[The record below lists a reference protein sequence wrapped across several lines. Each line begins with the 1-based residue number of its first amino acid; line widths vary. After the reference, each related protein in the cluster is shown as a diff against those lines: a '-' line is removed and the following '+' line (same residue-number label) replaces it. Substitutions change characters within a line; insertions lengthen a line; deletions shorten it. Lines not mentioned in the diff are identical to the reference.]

1 MIDQRFIR
9 NFAIIAHVDHGKS
22 TLSDRFL
29 EITHTIEKDKL
40 GEQFLDMN
48 VISKKRG
55 ITIKLAP
62 VRMKYHTEI
71 PNSNFQTLNKSQL
84 QNSNNQNGLE
94 IRNSDLGFT
103 DAEYVL
109 NLIDTPGHVDF
120 SYEVSRTLAACE
132 GAVLLVDA
140 TQGIQAQT
148 VAHFHEARKQNL
160 VMIPVI
166 NKIDL
171 PNAQTAAVVKELIS
185 VFGFTEEEIIF
196 ISAKTGENV
205 PLLLEKIV
213 TTLPSPRGDSE
224 KPLRALIFDA
234 VYDEYRGVIAYIKVI
249 DGSLKKD
256 DQIQMFQNNAKTTVT
271 EVGFFNPFLQAS
283 DTLGAGEIGY
293 VITGIKDIRQC
304 RVGDTIISEKF
315 KVKSEKFA
323 EDDKGVIVEA
333 LTGYTIPKPMIF
345 FGMFPKEASDFAKL
359 RESLGKLTLNDT
371 ALTYTEDYSAYLGS
385 GFRVGFLGLLHAEI
399 VKERLQQEFNLDLL
413 LTMPQV
419 LYEKEP
425 DGQMREP
432 YMLLTIYVPVA
443 YVGNVMTVCQK
454 RKGNMIDLAYH
465 DTYATLTYELPYTM
479 FIRGL
484 SAELKSV
491 TSGYAS
497 IDYEVADYRV
507 ADLVSVDVKINDNV
521 IDVLSELIYR
531 EDAIALGREKAA
543 KLKDSLDRQQ
553 FRQII
558 QAVVNGTIIAREEIP
573 PYRKDVLAKMSGGD
587 RTRKDK
593 LLEAQK
599 KGKKRMISTGKVN
612 LPQEALFNLI
622 ENN

>member
-1 MIDQRFIR
+1 MIDPKLVR

-29 EITHTIEKDKL
+29 EITQTIAKDKL

-48 VISKKRG
+48 AISKKRG

-62 VRMKYHTEI
+62 VRMLYHA
-71 PNSNFQTLNKSQL
+71 
-84 QNSNNQNGLE
+84 
-94 IRNSDLGFT
+94 SDGN
-103 DAEYVL
+103 EYIL

-148 VAHFHEARKQNL
+148 VAHYFEAKKQRL

-171 PNAQTAAVVKELIS
+171 PNAQTDLVVKELVS
-185 VFGFTEEEIIF
+185 VFGFKEEEIIF

-205 PLLLEKIV
+205 QLLLDRIVEK
-213 TTLPSPRGDSE
+213 LPSPSNEIE

-234 VYDEYRGVIAYIKVI
+234 VYDEYRGVVTYIRMFG
-249 DGSLKKD
+249 GSIKIG
-256 DQIQMFQNNAKTTVT
+256 DQIKIFQGGTSTTVT
-271 EVGFFNPFLQAS
+271 EVGVFNPFLQPS
-283 DTLGAGEIGY
+283 SQLVAGEIGY
-293 VITGIKDIRQC
+293 VITGIKDIRQG
-304 RVGDTIISEKF
+304 RVGDTIVNANLKIQNSKL
-315 KVKSEKFA
+315 A
-323 EDDKGVIVEA
+323 IDDKGNEVYP
-333 LTGYTIPKPMIF
+333 LPGYQTPKPMVF
-345 FGMFPKEASDFAKL
+345 FGMYPKDASDFANL
-359 RESLGKLTLNDT
+359 RESLGKLMLNDT
-371 ALTYTEDYSAYLGS
+371 SLTYTEEYSAYLGS

-399 VKERLQQEFNLDLL
+399 VKERLAQEFGLDLL
-413 LTMPQV
+413 LTMPNV
-419 LYEKEP
+419 LYEKSS
-425 DGQMREP
+425 DGTMREP
-432 YMLLTIYVPVA
+432 YMLLTVYIPNE

-454 RKGNMIDLAYH
+454 RKGDLVDLQYH
-465 DTYATLTYELPYTM
+465 DTYATLSYELPYSM

-484 SAELKSV
+484 SAELKTVS
-491 TSGYAS
+491 SGYAS
-497 IDYEVADYRV
+497 IDYELTAYKQ
-507 ADLVSVDVKINDNV
+507 ADLVNVDVKINDNI
-521 IDVLSELIYR
+521 IDVLSELAYR
-531 EDAIALGREKAA
+531 DEGLYIARQKAQ
-543 KLKDSLDRQQ
+543 KLKESLPRQQ

-558 QAVVNGTIIAREEIP
+558 QALMNGNIVAREEIP

-599 KGKKRMISTGKVN
+599 KGKKRMVSSAKIH
-612 LPQEALFNLI
+612 LPQEALFAMM
-622 ENN
+622 ENK